1 MHQIRNSIAFHYKF
15 YGNQRRLYDIPK
27 TAHTVRHN
35 LWTAED
41 NGFWSS
47 PRASVQCSVQPSPVR
62 CECGDIGP
70 GNCTA
75 LTQPRCPTHNIAAA
89 TSIKIY
95 IWTLFASVGKLKIS
109 INYHNIIPT
118 ASRPIK
124 TGYLETVGRCWRLL
138 LPGTKTLP
146 PHQELPLCPVSQ
158 CCDDA
163 GDTCWLV
170 AGAPPPSPP
179 RVTITLTIS
188 AVPGTSVLPL
198 AAGNSHLSFAYFHMV
213 STLDT
218 LLCQSSISDIRKQME
233 TAIKC
238 NVSCRGDY

>member
-1 MHQIRNSIAFHYKF
+1 M
-15 YGNQRRLYDIPK
+15 
-27 TAHTVRHN
+27 
-35 LWTAED
+35 
-41 NGFWSS
+41 
-47 PRASVQCSVQPSPVR
+47 
-62 CECGDIGP
+62 
-70 GNCTA
+70 
-75 LTQPRCPTHNIAAA
+75 
-89 TSIKIY
+89 
-95 IWTLFASVGKLKIS
+95 GKLKIS

-138 LPGTKTLP
+138 LPATKTLP
-146 PHQELPLCPVSQ
+146 PHQELPLSQ
-158 CCDDA
+158 CHNVVTMLA
-163 GDTCWLV
+163 TPGGWWLV

-198 AAGNSHLSFAYFHMV
+198 AAGDSHLSFAYFHMV

-218 LLCQSSISDIRKQME
+218 LLCQSSISDIRKQMK